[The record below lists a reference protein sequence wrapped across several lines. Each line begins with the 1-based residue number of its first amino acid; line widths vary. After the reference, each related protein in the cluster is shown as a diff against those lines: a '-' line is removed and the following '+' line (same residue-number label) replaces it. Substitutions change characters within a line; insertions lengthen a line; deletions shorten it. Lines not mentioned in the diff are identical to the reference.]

1 MFRSLHM
8 KLVLIIV
15 LIMISVMAV
24 VGTYMINSITSYNIE
39 DFLKQ
44 MDGVFTPE
52 FILTLEE
59 TERSAEDPARELRAV
74 MEAYSGS
81 IGVDRYRN
89 YYILDA
95 ASGKYVAGSDDSLA
109 ATLELTPNMLRAMG
123 GQVGDEVE
131 RLGNYFDVAI
141 PINVQNGEGCVV
153 GVMDTKQEL
162 AETNWNLFTILIR
175 AMLFGVLVA
184 VLLGFFLAKT
194 ITTPIERLTDQA
206 VRIAQGDFSSRAEV
220 YAQDEIGVLT
230 QTFNE
235 MSIILQD
242 NLRTIEDERGKLD
255 TLFTHMTDGVVAF
268 DTRGQIMHINP
279 AAEDMLGRS
288 FWPQARFSDV
298 FAELELD
305 KSTMEQDGKFI
316 RADYN
321 VNKRSLQ
328 VFLAPLKTGEK
339 NSGVMAVLHD
349 ITQQKR
355 LDDSRKE
362 FVANV
367 SHELRTP
374 LTNIKGYTE
383 TLMDAY
389 DEMDAETRHRFLGIV
404 YNEVD
409 RMTRLVK
416 DLLTLS
422 RLDYGRVDDQGASA
436 DLAAIARGTAA
447 AMEIDAR
454 KQGVTIACHL
464 PESLPPVRGDRDRL
478 QQVVVNI
485 VSNAVKYNQPG
496 GRVDLYASEQDG
508 KVSLSVADTGFGI
521 PEEDVGRI
529 FERFYRVDKA
539 RSREKGGTGLGLA
552 IAREIV
558 EYHGGTITVASKE
571 GKGTT
576 VTVTLP
582 CAGEAKDHA

>member
-1 MFRSLHM
+1 M

-15 LIMISVMAV
+15 LIMISVIAV
-24 VGTYMINSITSYNIE
+24 VGTYMINSVTSYNI
-39 DFLKQ
+39 DNFLSQ
-44 MDGVFTPE
+44 MNAVFTPE

-59 TERSAEDPARELRAV
+59 TESSAADPAQELRGIL
-74 MEAYSGS
+74 EAYSGS
-81 IGVDRYRN
+81 IGVDSYRSF
-89 YYILDA
+89 YVLDA
-95 ASGKYVAGSDDSLA
+95 STGRYLAGSDDSLST
-109 ATLELTPNMLRAMG
+109 TLELTPNMLRAME
-123 GQVGDEVE
+123 GQVGDAVE
-131 RLGNYFDVAI
+131 RLGRYFDVAI
-141 PINVQNGEGCVV
+141 PINVQSGEGYIV

-162 AETNWNLFTILIR
+162 DETNWNLFTILIR

-184 VLLGFFLAKT
+184 VVLGFFLSKT

-206 VRIAQGDFSSRAEV
+206 IQIAQGDFSQQAEV
-220 YAQDEIGVLT
+220 YAQDEIGELT

-235 MSIILQD
+235 MSGILQD
-242 NLRTIEDERGKLD
+242 NLRTIEDERAKLD
-255 TLFTHMTDGVVAF
+255 TLFTHMADGVVAF
-268 DTRGQIMHINP
+268 DTKGHIMHINP

-288 FWPQARFSDV
+288 FWPQARYNDV
-298 FAELELD
+298 FPDLELD
-305 KSTMEQDGKFI
+305 KSTMDEDGKFI
-316 RADYN
+316 RADYS

-328 VFLAPLKTGEK
+328 VFLAPLKIGDA

-383 TLMDAY
+383 TLMDAF

-404 YNEVD
+404 YSEVD

-422 RLDYGRVDDQGASA
+422 RLDYGRLEVDPDSTV
-436 DLAAIARGTAA
+436 DLAAIARSTAA
-447 AMEIDAR
+447 AIDMDAR
-454 KQGVTIACHL
+454 KQGVTVTCHL
-464 PESLPPVRGDRDRL
+464 PERLSPIRGDRDRL

-496 GRVDLYASEQDG
+496 GKVDLYASERDG
-508 KVSLSVADTGFGI
+508 QVALSVADTGFGI
-521 PEEDVGRI
+521 PEEDIGRI

-552 IAREIV
+552 IAKEIV
-558 EYHGGTITVASKE
+558 EFHGGTISVVSKE

-576 VTVTLP
+576 VTITLP
-582 CAGEAKDHA
+582 CVTEEQSHA